1 MAARRTPCAAFLFL
15 QISTTLWMSSAFTRN
30 LSVELN
36 PGSSAPPPGGDL
48 VHVRAVGDN
57 DTLHI
62 LFCSLGAPTLLLVRT
77 AVTSSAVSV
86 DWPRFLS
93 RNTSGS
99 LRVEPAS
106 SIVSSAALVF
116 SRLLEYDDVNNTAEA
131 PFDLFPPYQLQDVAW
146 SRAELSGAAARLCGA
161 VARGSVCLQMS
172 VFAGEGRDQS
182 WPRLLH
188 TANSSQVVVRLDSLT
203 ARSQRSRF
211 LLELQTLGGTHPLD
225 AVQVRRSIDDEFTP
239 SIFKVSEWT
248 SRPNRSSDDTG
259 AFVLWKQVSYR
270 RSPPALED
278 ASPCRHSDPRR
289 RSGRALAEVSGLVR
303 AFFADEDQGER
314 AFGLNVSF
322 GLAGEPFYNATKFL
336 SWTALVGVGLPPT
349 DAFSPLVAA
358 IVAVG
363 LGAPLVI
370 LLMGGVYVYLRKMS
384 PGSAS
389 GYEPIN

>member
-1 MAARRTPCAAFLFL
+1 MAASRTPCDALLFL
-15 QISTTLWMSSAFTRN
+15 LFSSILWMCAEFSRN

-48 VHVRAVGDN
+48 VHVRAVGDD
-57 DTLHI
+57 DTLHF
-62 LFCSLGAPTLLLVRT
+62 LFCSQGAPALLLVHT
-77 AVTSSAVSV
+77 DVTSSDVSV
-86 DWPRFLS
+86 DWPLFLS
-93 RNTSGS
+93 RNTSGG

-106 SIVSSAALVF
+106 SIVSSTALVF

-131 PFDLFPPYQLQDVAW
+131 PFDLFPPYQLHDVTW
-146 SRAELSGAAARLCGA
+146 SRMELSGAAARLCGA
-161 VARGSVCLQMS
+161 VARGSICLHMW
-172 VFAGEGRDQS
+172 VFAGEGRDES

-188 TANSSQVVVRLDSLT
+188 TANSSQVTVRLDGLA

-211 LLELQTLGGTHPLD
+211 LLELQTLGGAYPLD
-225 AVQVRRSIDDEFTP
+225 AVRVRRSIDDEFTP

-248 SRPNRSSDDTG
+248 SGANESSEDGG
-259 AFVLWKQVSYR
+259 AFVLWKQVAYR

-303 AFFADEDQGER
+303 AFFADEEER

-336 SWTALVGVGLPPT
+336 SWTALVGVGLAPA

-363 LGAPLVI
+363 LGAPLV
-370 LLMGGVYVYLRKMS
+370 LLLTGGVYACLRKRS
-384 PGSAS
+384 AASAS